1 MHKHRA
7 KRRTTYCY
15 TGPVASYE
23 KQNPAAHGNV
33 MEYQVCSCGASRCVN
48 INGAA
53 REYGP
58 WMMPGREEG
67 D

>member
-7 KRRTTYCY
+7 RKSTTYCY
-15 TGPVASYE
+15 TGPVAPYE
-23 KQNPAAHGNV
+23 RQNPAAHGNV

-48 INGAA
+48 INGSA

-58 WMMPGREEG
+58 WRMPTQEDE

>member
-1 MHKHRA
+1 MHKHRV
-7 KRRTTYCY
+7 KKRTTYCY
-15 TGPVASYE
+15 TGPVVPYWE
-23 KQNPAAHGNV
+23 QNVLAHGNV

-48 INGAA
+48 INGSA

-58 WMMPGREEG
+58 WRMPGREEG